1 MWRPSPPT
9 RHPVAELLMKI
20 LSVEH
25 LLIANVSWAT
35 AASMA
40 KPKVRVG
47 GMAHGNSLGNA
58 YPQYTTGRTG
68 QAPCGL
74 QGCFRICIEV
84 AYVSRTE
91 SVTREGEG
99 EESLNRGCGKP
110 REIY

>member
-1 MWRPSPPT
+1 MRRPSTPT

-40 KPKVRVG
+40 KPKGRVG
-47 GMAHGNSLGNA
+47 GMVHGNSPGNA

-99 EESLNRGCGKP
+99 EESLNRGYGKP
-110 REIY
+110 REFY